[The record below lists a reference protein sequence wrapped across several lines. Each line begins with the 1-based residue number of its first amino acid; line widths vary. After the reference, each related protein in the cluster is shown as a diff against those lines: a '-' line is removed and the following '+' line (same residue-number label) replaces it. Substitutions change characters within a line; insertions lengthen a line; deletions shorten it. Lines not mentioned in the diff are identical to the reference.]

1 MSLPSQEAGRARGAS
16 AVAFVHSLNILIKYS
31 RMYGFDHKRTE
42 SAFETTWKELQAAL
56 PVAGSGGLLLG
67 VNGNRILLDG
77 LPLDTGQAE
86 RSFAQLLGAAGLA
99 SIHFAPDVTD
109 EDLARL
115 VRAFAL
121 GGSKA
126 QDLSRQI
133 KESLG
138 SNDKSRIRVNE
149 VKFVAA
155 DPLTGDVSVAA
166 QIAAQTLGPEFKA
179 WLNDPQK
186 LLQLIAASEGSNRG
200 GGGTG
205 PNLPPG
211 SVPMGSSGTGASGSG
226 SGGSA
231 TGGNGSAVGGGA
243 GGTGGSGG
251 GGGGAFAFGGG
262 FSGGGFSGG
271 GPTAN
276 PGGNFVSG
284 LSGATGAAGTAAAI
298 AYSNTVP
305 LQEEEVV
312 QAIRLLTQFGEA
324 SKSSEP
330 KIEQLQQ
337 EIDATS
343 PNARLNL
350 QGLLSNLAATVG
362 NTETDS
368 NMLMKAA
375 EHMAIKFALEKYQKG
390 DIKVNA
396 VHQILEHMS
405 RQMERLRQILRLQ
418 EDKMGKAGLLVE
430 SHADIMDRMFW
441 AEVPESGKKSVLLS
455 NEAACVPA
463 RNVKQ
468 FLDTLIER
476 GDAEATDQILRNY
489 LNCLGSKDAEI
500 RRKTAIG
507 LSQLSEL
514 YASVGKTL
522 LIDTIRRI
530 GEQVR
535 TEQEG
540 ELQSLMSAAFVRLS
554 QEASVRRQYGALEE
568 VLESLEA
575 IAKERP
581 LFAKDMAPRIGVEN
595 RLPEFIDE
603 ALRLDEIPNEL
614 IGVFKRTSEASVEHL
629 ADRFYKCMTRQECD
643 RVVDLV
649 NGLGSPALEQMRQML
664 RLGQPSKAA
673 SVVGLLSRLDV
684 PTLLELLPARMS
696 DMNRFYQDMIV
707 RQIAYG
713 AAVDRGHTLLE
724 FLELLDPSVLPMAVD
739 EIGMTGDR
747 TTAGPCIAMAQ
758 PGDAQGRSPFLQ
770 LKALET
776 LGRLREIDSTPI
788 LRGLLDARKMFKW
801 TYHREIR
808 IAAAQA
814 LAKIDPRY
822 GSQIMSETGLE
833 AAELALAP
841 LEPAP
846 ACPWV
851 RQRRY
856 ERLVL
861 AKAIPGVL
869 SSSWGKCNVQIR
881 EMSMGGGLATKEDSV
896 RISSEG
902 TLEFSVGMRSVKA
915 QVILRRAKQQE
926 FGYEIVNIDL
936 EGRSRIRKMLVDSI
950 SKAPETRGK
959 DWDGNRKA

>member
-1 MSLPSQEAGRARGAS
+1 MSLPSQEAGRARGAAAIS
-16 AVAFVHSLNILIKYS
+16 FVHSLNILIKYS

-42 SAFETTWKELQAAL
+42 SAFETTWKDLQAAL
-56 PVAGSGGLLLG
+56 PIAGTGGLLLG

-77 LPLDTGQAE
+77 LPLETGQAE

-121 GGSKA
+121 GGSRA

-155 DPLTGDVSVAA
+155 DPLTGDISVAA
-166 QIAAQTLGPEFKA
+166 QIAAQTLGPEFKD

-186 LLQLIAASEGSNRG
+186 LLQLIVASDGANRSAGGAAG
-200 GGGTG
+200 
-205 PNLPPG
+205 LVPG
-211 SVPMGSSGTGASGSG
+211 SVPMGS
-226 SGGSA
+226 
-231 TGGNGSAVGGGA
+231 GA
-243 GGTGGSGG
+243 GGPGG
-251 GGGGAFAFGGG
+251 GGTGGGAFAFGP
-262 FSGGGFSGG
+262 SAG
-271 GPTAN
+271 GP
-276 PGGNFVSG
+276 
-284 LSGATGAAGTAAAI
+284 GAAGTATAI
-298 AYSNTVP
+298 AYGNTVA

-324 SKSSEP
+324 SKTSAP
-330 KIEQLQQ
+330 RIDQLQK
-337 EIDATS
+337 EIEATS
-343 PNARLNL
+343 TNTRASL

-390 DIKVNA
+390 DIRVNA
-396 VHQILEHMS
+396 VHQMLEHMS

-418 EDKMGKAGLLVE
+418 EDKMGKAGILVE

-441 AEVPESGKKSVLLS
+441 AEVPESGKRSVLLS
-455 NEAACVPA
+455 SEAACVPP

-468 FLDTLIER
+468 FLDTLVER
-476 GDAEATDQILRNY
+476 GDADGTDQILRNY
-489 LNCLGSKDAEI
+489 LFCLNSKDAEI

-514 YASVGKTL
+514 YASVGQEL
-522 LIDTIRRI
+522 LIDAIRRV

-554 QEASVRRQYGALEE
+554 QEASVRRQYGALGE
-568 VLESLEA
+568 VLESLES
-575 IAKERP
+575 ISKERP
-581 LFAKDMAPRIGVEN
+581 LFAKDIAPRIGVEN

-603 ALRLDEIPNEL
+603 ALRLDEIPKEL
-614 IGVFKRTSEASVEHL
+614 VAVFIRTSEASVEHL

-649 NGLGSPALEQMRQML
+649 NGLGSPALEQMRQTL

-673 SVVGLLSRLDV
+673 AVVGLLSRLDV
-684 PTLLELLPARMS
+684 PTLLELLPGRMPE
-696 DMNRFYQDMIV
+696 MNRFYQDMIV

-724 FLELLDPSVLPMAVD
+724 LLELLDVSVLPMAVD
-739 EIGMTGDR
+739 EIGMSGDR

-758 PGDAQGRSPFLQ
+758 AGDAQGRSPFLQ
-770 LKALET
+770 LKALES

-814 LAKIDPRY
+814 LEKIDPRY
-822 GSQIMSETGLE
+822 GSQIMSESGLDSD
-833 AAELALAP
+833 ELALAP

-861 AKAIPGVL
+861 AKAITGTL
-869 SSSWGKCNVQIR
+869 SSSWGKCTVQIR

-896 RISSEG
+896 RVSSEG
-902 TLEFSVGMRSVKA
+902 TLEFSVGLRAVKA
-915 QVILRRAKQQE
+915 QVILRRAKAQE
-926 FGYEIVNIDL
+926 FGYEVVNIDL
-936 EGRSRIRKMLVDSI
+936 EGRSRIRKLLIDTAA
-950 SKAPETRGK
+950 KAPETRGK

>member
-1 MSLPSQEAGRARGAS
+1 MSLPSQEAGRARGAA
-16 AVAFVHSLNILIKYS
+16 AVSFVHSLNILIKYS

-42 SAFETTWKELQAAL
+42 SAFETTWKDLQAAL
-56 PVAGSGGLLLG
+56 PVAGTGGLLLG

-77 LPLDTGQAE
+77 LPLETGQAE

-99 SIHFAPDVTD
+99 SIHFAPNVTD

-138 SNDKSRIRVNE
+138 SNEGSRIRVNE

-155 DPLTGDVSVAA
+155 DPLTGDISVAA
-166 QIAAQTLGPEFKA
+166 QIAAQTLGPEFKD

-186 LLQLIAASEGSNRG
+186 LLQLIAASEGANRG

-205 PNLPPG
+205 PSLPPG
-211 SVPMGSSGTGASGSG
+211 SVPMRPGGSSA
-226 SGGSA
+226 GGP
-231 TGGNGSAVGGGA
+231 GGG
-243 GGTGGSGG
+243 GGGHTGGSGT
-251 GGGGAFAFGGG
+251 GGGAFAFGS
-262 FSGGGFSGG
+262 SGGPGSGTG
-271 GPTAN
+271 GSFL
-276 PGGNFVSG
+276 GGLAG
-284 LSGATGAAGTAAAI
+284 GATGAAGTATAI
-298 AYSNTVP
+298 AYGNTVA

-324 SKSSEP
+324 SKTSEP
-330 KIEQLQQ
+330 RIEQLQK
-337 EIDATS
+337 EIEATS
-343 PNARLNL
+343 PNTRVSL

-390 DIKVNA
+390 DIRVNA
-396 VHQILEHMS
+396 VHQMLEHMS

-418 EDKMGKAGLLVE
+418 EDKMGKAGILVE

-441 AEVPESGKKSVLLS
+441 AEVPESGKRSVLLS

-476 GDAEATDQILRNY
+476 GDTDGTDQILRNY
-489 LNCLGSKDAEI
+489 LNCLNSKDVEI

-514 YASVGKTL
+514 YASVGKEL
-522 LIDTIRRI
+522 LIDTIRRV

-568 VLESLEA
+568 VLESLGN

-581 LFAKDMAPRIGVEN
+581 LFAKDIAPRIGVEN
-595 RLPEFIDE
+595 RLAEFIDE
-603 ALRLDEIPNEL
+603 ALRLDEIPKEL
-614 IGVFKRTSEASVEHL
+614 IGVFKRTSEASVDHL
-629 ADRFYKCMTRQECD
+629 ADRFYKCMTRRECD

-649 NGLGSPALEQMRQML
+649 NGLGSPALEQMRQTL

-673 SVVGLLSRLDV
+673 AVVGLLSRLDV
-684 PTLLELLPARMS
+684 PTLLELLPGRMT

-724 FLELLDPSVLPMAVD
+724 LLELLDPSVLPMAVD
-739 EIGMTGDR
+739 EIGMSGDR

-758 PGDAQGRSPFLQ
+758 AGDAQGRSPFLQ
-770 LKALET
+770 LKALES

-833 AAELALAP
+833 SGELALAP

-861 AKAIPGVL
+861 AKAITGTL
-869 SSSWGKCNVQIR
+869 SSSWGKCTVQIR

-902 TLEFSVGMRSVKA
+902 TLEFSVGMRAVKA

-936 EGRSRIRKMLVDSI
+936 EGRSRIRKLLIDTAA
-950 SKAPETRGK
+950 KAPETRGK

>member
-1 MSLPSQEAGRARGAS
+1 MGPGGA
-16 AVAFVHSLNILIKYS
+16 
-31 RMYGFDHKRTE
+31 
-42 SAFETTWKELQAAL
+42 
-56 PVAGSGGLLLG
+56 
-67 VNGNRILLDG
+67 
-77 LPLDTGQAE
+77 
-86 RSFAQLLGAAGLA
+86 
-99 SIHFAPDVTD
+99 
-109 EDLARL
+109 
-115 VRAFAL
+115 
-121 GGSKA
+121 
-126 QDLSRQI
+126 
-133 KESLG
+133 
-138 SNDKSRIRVNE
+138 
-149 VKFVAA
+149 
-155 DPLTGDVSVAA
+155 
-166 QIAAQTLGPEFKA
+166 
-179 WLNDPQK
+179 
-186 LLQLIAASEGSNRG
+186 G
-200 GGGTG
+200 GGGT
-205 PNLPPG
+205 
-211 SVPMGSSGTGASGSG
+211 
-226 SGGSA
+226 
-231 TGGNGSAVGGGA
+231 
-243 GGTGGSGG
+243 
-251 GGGGAFAFGGG
+251 GGGAFAFGGNG
-262 FSGGGFSGG
+262 GSGGG
-271 GPTAN
+271 
-276 PGGNFVSG
+276 G
-284 LSGATGAAGTAAAI
+284 LVAGLAGATGAAGTATAI

-324 SKSSEP
+324 SKTSNP
-330 KIEQLQQ
+330 KIDALQK
-337 EIDATS
+337 EIESTS

-390 DIKVNA
+390 DIRVNA
-396 VHQILEHMS
+396 VHQMLEHMS

-418 EDKMGKAGLLVE
+418 EDKMGKAGILVE

-441 AEVPESGKKSVLLS
+441 AEVPDSGKRSVLLS

-463 RNVKQ
+463 RNIKQ
-468 FLDTLIER
+468 FLETLMERSDTE
-476 GDAEATDQILRNY
+476 GADEILRNY
-489 LNCLGSKDAEI
+489 LGCLSSKDAEI

-514 YASVGKTL
+514 YASVGKNL
-522 LIDTIRRI
+522 LIDTVRRI

-568 VLESLEA
+568 VLESLNH
-575 IAKERP
+575 ISQERP
-581 LFAKDMAPRIGVEN
+581 LFAKDIAPRIGVEN
-595 RLPEFIDE
+595 RLPEFIEE
-603 ALRLDEIPNEL
+603 ALRLDEIPKEL
-614 IGVFKRTSEASVEHL
+614 IGVFKRTSESSVEHL
-629 ADRFYKCMTRQECD
+629 ADRFYKCLTRQECD

-649 NGLGSPALEQMRQML
+649 NGLGSPALEQMRQTL

-684 PTLLELLPARMS
+684 PTLLELLPGRMPE
-696 DMNRFYQDMIV
+696 MNRFFQDMIV

-724 FLELLDPSVLPMAVD
+724 LLELLDPAVLPMAVD
-739 EIGMTGDR
+739 EIGMSGDR
-747 TTAGPCIAMAQ
+747 TTAGACMAMAQ
-758 PGDAQGRSPFLQ
+758 AGDAQGRSPFLQ

-776 LGRLREIDSTPI
+776 LGRLREVDSTGI

-822 GSQIMSETGLE
+822 NSQIMAETGLE
-833 AAELALAP
+833 SGELALAP

-869 SSSWGKCNVQIR
+869 SSSWGKCAVQIR
-881 EMSMGGGLATKEDSV
+881 EMSMGGGLATKEDTV

-915 QVILRRAKQQE
+915 QVILRRAKQLE
-926 FGYEIVNIDL
+926 FGYEVVNIDL
-936 EGRSRIRKMLVDSI
+936 EGRSRIRKLLVDS
-950 SKAPETRGK
+950 SAKAPETRGRE
-959 DWDGNRKA
+959 WDGNRK

>member
-1 MSLPSQEAGRARGAS
+1 M
-16 AVAFVHSLNILIKYS
+16 
-31 RMYGFDHKRTE
+31 
-42 SAFETTWKELQAAL
+42 
-56 PVAGSGGLLLG
+56 
-67 VNGNRILLDG
+67 
-77 LPLDTGQAE
+77 
-86 RSFAQLLGAAGLA
+86 
-99 SIHFAPDVTD
+99 
-109 EDLARL
+109 
-115 VRAFAL
+115 
-121 GGSKA
+121 
-126 QDLSRQI
+126 
-133 KESLG
+133 
-138 SNDKSRIRVNE
+138 
-149 VKFVAA
+149 
-155 DPLTGDVSVAA
+155 
-166 QIAAQTLGPEFKA
+166 
-179 WLNDPQK
+179 
-186 LLQLIAASEGSNRG
+186 
-200 GGGTG
+200 
-205 PNLPPG
+205 
-211 SVPMGSSGTGASGSG
+211 
-226 SGGSA
+226 
-231 TGGNGSAVGGGA
+231 
-243 GGTGGSGG
+243 
-251 GGGGAFAFGGG
+251 
-262 FSGGGFSGG
+262 
-271 GPTAN
+271 
-276 PGGNFVSG
+276 
-284 LSGATGAAGTAAAI
+284 
-298 AYSNTVP
+298 
-305 LQEEEVV
+305 

-330 KIEQLQQ
+330 RMEVLQEEIE
-337 EIDATS
+337 ATS

-350 QGLLSNLAATVG
+350 QGLLSSLAATVG
-362 NTETDS
+362 NTEPDS

-390 DIKVNA
+390 DIRVNA
-396 VHQILEHMS
+396 VHQMLEHMS

-418 EDKMGKAGLLVE
+418 EDKMGKAGILVE

-441 AEVPESGKKSVLLS
+441 AEVPDSGKRSVLLS

-463 RNVKQ
+463 RNIKQ

-476 GDAEATDQILRNY
+476 GDVDSANHILRNY
-489 LNCLGSKDAEI
+489 VSCLNSKDAEI

-507 LSQLSEL
+507 LSQLSDL
-514 YASVGKTL
+514 FASVGKNL
-522 LIDTIRRI
+522 LVDTIRRV

-568 VLESLEA
+568 VLDSLGN
-575 IAKERP
+575 ISKERP

-603 ALRLDEIPNEL
+603 ALRLDEIPKEL
-614 IGVFKRTSEASVEHL
+614 IGVFRRTSEASVEHL
-629 ADRFYKCMTRQECD
+629 ADRFYKCLTRQECD

-649 NGLGSPALEQMRQML
+649 NGLGSPALEQMRQTL

-673 SVVGLLSRLDV
+673 AVVGLLSRLDV
-684 PTLLELLPARMS
+684 PTLLELLPGRMP
-696 DMNRFYQDMIV
+696 DMSRFFQDMIV

-724 FLELLDPSVLPMAVD
+724 LLELLDPSVLPMAVD
-739 EIGMTGDR
+739 EIGMSGDR

-758 PGDAQGRSPFLQ
+758 AGDAQGRSPFLQ

-822 GSQIMSETGLE
+822 GSQIMAETGLE

-841 LEPAP
+841 MEPAP

-856 ERLVL
+856 ERLAL
-861 AKAIPGVL
+861 AKVIPGTL
-869 SSSWGKCNVQIR
+869 SSSWGKCSVQIR

-896 RISSEG
+896 RVSSEG

-915 QVILRRAKQQE
+915 QVILRRAKVQE

-936 EGRSRIRKMLVDSI
+936 EGRSRIRKLLVDSI
-950 SKAPETRGK
+950 GKAPETRGK
-959 DWDGNRKA
+959 DWDGNRK

>member
-1 MSLPSQEAGRARGAS
+1 MSLPSQEAGRARSAS

-56 PVAGSGGLLLG
+56 PVAGTGGLLLG

-99 SIHFAPDVTD
+99 SIHFAPNVSDG
-109 EDLARL
+109 DLARL

-126 QDLSRQI
+126 QDLSKQM
-133 KESLG
+133 KESLAG
-138 SNDKSRIRVNE
+138 SDRIRVNE

-166 QIAAQTLGPEFKA
+166 QIAAQTLGPEFRD

-186 LLQLIAASEGSNRG
+186 LLQLIAASEGANRG
-200 GGGTG
+200 GGGSG
-205 PNLPPG
+205 PGVVPG
-211 SVPMGSSGTGASGSG
+211 SVPMGP
-226 SGGSA
+226 
-231 TGGNGSAVGGGA
+231 GGA
-243 GGTGGSGG
+243 GPGG
-251 GGGGAFAFGGG
+251 GRAYAFGS
-262 FSGGGFSGG
+262 SGGGFGDGTGGPGG
-271 GPTAN
+271 GS
-276 PGGNFVSG
+276 FVA
-284 LSGATGAAGTAAAI
+284 GATGAAGAATAI
-298 AYSNTVP
+298 AYGNTVP

-324 SKSSEP
+324 SKTSNP
-330 KIEQLQQ
+330 KIDALQK
-337 EIDATS
+337 EIELTS

-390 DIKVNA
+390 DIRVNA
-396 VHQILEHMS
+396 VHQMLEHMS

-418 EDKMGKAGLLVE
+418 EDKMGKAGILVE

-441 AEVPESGKKSVLLS
+441 AEVPDSGKRSVLLS

-463 RNVKQ
+463 RNIKQ
-468 FLDTLIER
+468 FLDTLVER
-476 GDAEATDQILRNY
+476 GDTEGADQILRNY
-489 LNCLGSKDAEI
+489 LGCLNSKDPEI
-500 RRKTAIG
+500 RRKTAMG

-514 YASVGKTL
+514 YASVGKSL
-522 LIDTIRRI
+522 LIDTVRRI

-540 ELQSLMSAAFVRLS
+540 ELQSLMSAAFVRLR
-554 QEASVRRQYGALEE
+554 QGASVGRQYGALEE
-568 VLESLEA
+568 VLESLNY
-575 IAKERP
+575 ISKDRP
-581 LFAKDMAPRIGVEN
+581 LFAKDIAPRIGVEN

-603 ALRLDEIPNEL
+603 ALRLDEIPREL

-629 ADRFYKCMTRQECD
+629 ADRFYKCLTRQECD

-649 NGLGSPALEQMRQML
+649 NVLGSPALEQMRQTL

-684 PTLLELLPARMS
+684 PTLLELLPARMPE
-696 DMNRFYQDMIV
+696 MNRFFQDMIV

-724 FLELLDPSVLPMAVD
+724 LLELLDPSVLPMAVD
-739 EIGMTGDR
+739 EIGMSGDR
-747 TTAGPCIAMAQ
+747 TTAGPCMAMAQ
-758 PGDAQGRSPFLQ
+758 AGDAEGRSPFLQ

-776 LGRLREIDSTPI
+776 LGRLREVDSTGI

-814 LAKIDPRY
+814 LGRIDPRY
-822 GSQIMSETGLE
+822 NSQIMAETGLE
-833 AAELALAP
+833 AGELALAP

-869 SSSWGKCNVQIR
+869 SSSWGKCAVQIR
-881 EMSMGGGLATKEDSV
+881 EMSMGGGLATKEDTV

-915 QVILRRAKQQE
+915 QVILRRAKQLE

-936 EGRSRIRKMLVDSI
+936 EGRSRIRKLLVDSI
-950 SKAPETRGK
+950 GKAPQTRGK
-959 DWDGNRKA
+959 DWDCNRK

>member
-1 MSLPSQEAGRARGAS
+1 MSLPSQEAGRARSAS

-56 PVAGSGGLLLG
+56 PVAGTGGLLLG

-99 SIHFAPDVTD
+99 SIHFAPNVSDG
-109 EDLARL
+109 DLARL

-126 QDLSRQI
+126 QDLSKQM
-133 KESLG
+133 KESLAG
-138 SNDKSRIRVNE
+138 SDRIRVNE

-166 QIAAQTLGPEFKA
+166 QIAAQTLGPEFRD

-186 LLQLIAASEGSNRG
+186 LLQLIAASEGANRG
-200 GGGTG
+200 GGGSG
-205 PNLPPG
+205 PGVVPG
-211 SVPMGSSGTGASGSG
+211 SVPMGP
-226 SGGSA
+226 
-231 TGGNGSAVGGGA
+231 GGGA
-243 GGTGGSGG
+243 GPGGGRAYAFGSSGGGLGDGTGGPGG
-251 GGGGAFAFGGG
+251 GSFVAGAK
-262 FSGGGFSGG
+262 
-271 GPTAN
+271 
-276 PGGNFVSG
+276 
-284 LSGATGAAGTAAAI
+284 GAAGAATAI
-298 AYSNTVP
+298 AYGNTVP

-324 SKSSEP
+324 SKTSSP
-330 KIEQLQQ
+330 KIDALQK
-337 EIDATS
+337 EIELTS

-390 DIKVNA
+390 DIRVNA
-396 VHQILEHMS
+396 VHQMLEHMS

-418 EDKMGKAGLLVE
+418 EDKMGKAGILVE

-441 AEVPESGKKSVLLS
+441 AEVPDSGKRSVLLS

-463 RNVKQ
+463 RNIKQ
-468 FLDTLIER
+468 FLDTLVER
-476 GDAEATDQILRNY
+476 GDTEGADQILRNY
-489 LNCLGSKDAEI
+489 LSCLNSKDPEI
-500 RRKTAIG
+500 RRKTAMG

-514 YASVGKTL
+514 YASVGKSL
-522 LIDTIRRI
+522 LIDTVRRI

-568 VLESLEA
+568 VLESLNY
-575 IAKERP
+575 ISKDRP
-581 LFAKDMAPRIGVEN
+581 LFAKDIAPRIGVEN

-603 ALRLDEIPNEL
+603 ALRLDEIPREL

-629 ADRFYKCMTRQECD
+629 ADRFYKCLTRQECD

-649 NGLGSPALEQMRQML
+649 NVLGSPALEQMRQTL

-684 PTLLELLPARMS
+684 PTLLELLPARMPE
-696 DMNRFYQDMIV
+696 MNRFFQDMIV

-724 FLELLDPSVLPMAVD
+724 LLELLDPSVLPMAVD
-739 EIGMTGDR
+739 EIGMSGDR
-747 TTAGPCIAMAQ
+747 TTAGPCMAMAQ
-758 PGDAQGRSPFLQ
+758 AGDAEGRSPFLQ

-776 LGRLREIDSTPI
+776 LGRLREVDSTGI

-814 LAKIDPRY
+814 LGRIDPRY
-822 GSQIMSETGLE
+822 NSQIMAETGLE
-833 AAELALAP
+833 SGELALAP

-861 AKAIPGVL
+861 VKTIPGVL
-869 SSSWGKCNVQIR
+869 SSSWGKCAVQIR

-915 QVILRRAKQQE
+915 QVILRRAKQLE

-936 EGRSRIRKMLVDSI
+936 EGRSRIRKLLVDSVG
-950 SKAPETRGK
+950 KAPQTRGK
-959 DWDGNRKA
+959 DWDGNRK

>member
-31 RMYGFDHKRTE
+31 RMYGFEHKRTE
-42 SAFETTWKELQAAL
+42 GAFETTWKELQAAM

-67 VNGNRILLDG
+67 VNGNRILMDG

-86 RSFAQLLGAAGLA
+86 RSFAQLLTAAGLA
-99 SIHFAPDVTD
+99 SIHFAADITD

-126 QDLSRQI
+126 QDLAKQM
-133 KESLG
+133 KESLAG
-138 SNDKSRIRVNE
+138 TNRIRVNE

-155 DPLTGDVSVAA
+155 DPFTGDVSIAA
-166 QIAAQTLGPEFKA
+166 QIAAQTLGPEFKD

-186 LLQLIAASEGSNRG
+186 LLQLIAASEGANRGSG
-200 GGGTG
+200 GGGSS
-205 PNLPPG
+205 LAPG
-211 SVPMGSSGTGASGSG
+211 SVPSGSG
-226 SGGSA
+226 SGTGTGTGGTGTGGTGG
-231 TGGNGSAVGGGA
+231 TGGNG
-243 GGTGGSGG
+243 GS
-251 GGGGAFAFGGG
+251 GGGGAFAFGTGG
-262 FSGGGFSGG
+262 LTGA
-271 GPTAN
+271 T
-276 PGGNFVSG
+276 GNFVAG
-284 LSGATGAAGTAAAI
+284 LSTGAGAAGTATAI
-298 AYSNTVP
+298 AYSSGTVA

-312 QAIRLLTQFGEA
+312 QAIRLLTKFGET
-324 SKSSEP
+324 SKSTDP
-330 KIEQLQQ
+330 RMDLLQQ
-337 EIDATS
+337 EIEATS
-343 PNARLNL
+343 PNARVNL

-396 VHQILEHMS
+396 VHQMLEHMS

-418 EDKMGKAGLLVE
+418 EDKMGKAGILVE

-441 AEVPESGKKSVLLS
+441 SEVPESGKRSVLLS
-455 NEAACVPA
+455 SEAACVPA

-476 GDAEATDQILRNY
+476 GDTEGTDQILRNY
-489 LNCLGSKDAEI
+489 LSCLNSKDSEI
-500 RRKTAIG
+500 RRKTAMG

-514 YASVGKTL
+514 FASVGKDL
-522 LIDTIRRI
+522 LVDAIRRV

-535 TEQEG
+535 NEQEG

-568 VLESLEA
+568 VLESLGS
-575 IAKERP
+575 ISKERP
-581 LFAKDMAPRIGVEN
+581 LFAKDIAPRIGVEN

-603 ALRLDEIPNEL
+603 ALRLEEIPKEL
-614 IGVFKRTSEASVEHL
+614 LGVFRRTSEASVEHL
-629 ADRFYKCMTRQECD
+629 SDRFYKCMTRQECD

-684 PTLLELLPARMS
+684 PTLLELLPGRMT

-724 FLELLDPSVLPMAVD
+724 LLELLDPSVLPMAVD
-739 EIGMTGDR
+739 EIGMSGDR
-747 TTAGPCIAMAQ
+747 TTAGPCMAMAQ
-758 PGDAQGRSPFLQ
+758 AGETQGRSPFLQ

-861 AKAIPGVL
+861 SKVIPGVL
-869 SSSWGKCNVQIR
+869 SSSWGKCAVQIR

-926 FGYEIVNIDL
+926 FGYEVVNIDL
-936 EGRSRIRKMLVDSI
+936 EGRSKIRRLLIDSS

-959 DWDGNRKA
+959 DWDGNRKG

>member
-1 MSLPSQEAGRARGAS
+1 MFETMSLPSQEAGRARGAS

-77 LPLDTGQAE
+77 LPLETGQAE

-99 SIHFAPDVTD
+99 SIHFAPDITD

-126 QDLSRQI
+126 QDLAKQM
-133 KESLG
+133 KESLAG
-138 SNDKSRIRVNE
+138 STRIRVNE

-166 QIAAQTLGPEFKA
+166 QIAAQTLGPEFKD

-186 LLQLIAASEGSNRG
+186 LLQLIAASEGANRG

-205 PNLPPG
+205 ANVAPG
-211 SVPMGSSGTGASGSG
+211 SVPSGSTGTGGR
-226 SGGSA
+226 
-231 TGGNGSAVGGGA
+231 GGG
-243 GGTGGSGG
+243 GGTGT
-251 GGGGAFAFGGG
+251 GGGAFAFG
-262 FSGGGFSGG
+262 SGGGFAAG
-271 GPTAN
+271 
-276 PGGNFVSG
+276 GGNFVAG
-284 LSGATGAAGTAAAI
+284 LAGATGAAGAATAI

-324 SKSSEP
+324 SKTSEP
-330 KIEQLQQ
+330 RIERLQH
-337 EIDATS
+337 EIEATS

-396 VHQILEHMS
+396 VHQMLEHMS

-418 EDKMGKAGLLVE
+418 EDKMGKAGILVE

-441 AEVPESGKKSVLLS
+441 AEVPESGKRSVLLS

-476 GDAEATDQILRNY
+476 GDNEGTDQILRNY
-489 LNCLGSKDAEI
+489 LNCLNSKDSEI

-514 YASVGKTL
+514 YASVGKDL
-522 LIDTIRRI
+522 LVDTIHRI

-535 TEQEG
+535 NEQEG

-568 VLESLEA
+568 VLDALGS
-575 IAKERP
+575 ISKERP
-581 LFAKDMAPRIGVEN
+581 LFAKDIAPRIGVEN

-603 ALRLDEIPNEL
+603 ALRLDEIPKEL
-614 IGVFKRTSEASVEHL
+614 VGVFRRTSEASVEHL

-649 NGLGSPALEQMRQML
+649 NGLGAPALEQMRQML

-684 PTLLELLPARMS
+684 PTLLELLPGRMT

-724 FLELLDPSVLPMAVD
+724 LLELLDPTVLPMAVD
-739 EIGMTGDR
+739 EIGMSGDR
-747 TTAGPCIAMAQ
+747 TTAGPCMAMAQ
-758 PGDAQGRSPFLQ
+758 AGETQGRSPFLQ

-776 LGRLREIDSTPI
+776 LGRLREVDSTPI

-856 ERLVL
+856 ERMVL

-869 SSSWGKCNVQIR
+869 SSSWGKCSVQIR

-926 FGYEIVNIDL
+926 FGYEVVNIDL
-936 EGRSRIRKMLVDSI
+936 EGRSRIRRLLIDSVA
-950 SKAPETRGK
+950 KAPETRGK

>member
-1 MSLPSQEAGRARGAS
+1 MSLPSQEAGRARSAS

-42 SAFETTWKELQAAL
+42 SAFETTWKELQASL
-56 PVAGSGGLLLG
+56 PVGSGGLLLG

-99 SIHFAPDVTD
+99 SIHFAPNVTD

-126 QDLSRQI
+126 QDLTRQM
-133 KESLG
+133 KESLAG
-138 SNDKSRIRVNE
+138 CDRIRINE

-155 DPLTGDVSVAA
+155 DPLTGEVSVAA
-166 QIAAQTLGPEFKA
+166 QIAAQTLGPEFKD

-186 LLQLIAASEGSNRG
+186 LLQLIAASEGANRG

-205 PNLPPG
+205 PNVAPG
-211 SVPMGSSGTGASGSG
+211 SVPMGP
-226 SGGSA
+226 
-231 TGGNGSAVGGGA
+231 GGA
-243 GGTGGSGG
+243 GGGGT
-251 GGGGAFAFGGG
+251 GGGAFAFGGNG
-262 FSGGGFSGG
+262 GSGGG
-271 GPTAN
+271 
-276 PGGNFVSG
+276 G
-284 LSGATGAAGTAAAI
+284 LVAGLAGATGAAGTATAI

-324 SKSSEP
+324 SKTSNP
-330 KIEQLQQ
+330 KIDALQK
-337 EIDATS
+337 EIESTS

-390 DIKVNA
+390 DIRVNA
-396 VHQILEHMS
+396 VHQMLEHMS

-418 EDKMGKAGLLVE
+418 EDKMGKAGILVE

-441 AEVPESGKKSVLLS
+441 AEVPDSGKRSVLLS

-463 RNVKQ
+463 RNIKQ
-468 FLDTLIER
+468 FLETLMERSDTE
-476 GDAEATDQILRNY
+476 GADEILRNY
-489 LNCLGSKDAEI
+489 LGCLSSKDAEI

-514 YASVGKTL
+514 YASVGKNL
-522 LIDTIRRI
+522 LIDTVRRI

-568 VLESLEA
+568 VLESLNH
-575 IAKERP
+575 ISQERP
-581 LFAKDMAPRIGVEN
+581 LFAKDIAPRIGVEN
-595 RLPEFIDE
+595 RLPEFIEE
-603 ALRLDEIPNEL
+603 ALRLDEIPKEL
-614 IGVFKRTSEASVEHL
+614 IGVFKRTSESSVEHL
-629 ADRFYKCMTRQECD
+629 ADRFYKCLTRQECD

-649 NGLGSPALEQMRQML
+649 NGLGSPALEQMRQTL

-684 PTLLELLPARMS
+684 PTLLELLPGRMPE
-696 DMNRFYQDMIV
+696 MNRFFQDMIV

-724 FLELLDPSVLPMAVD
+724 LLELLDPAVLPMAVD
-739 EIGMTGDR
+739 EIGMSGDR
-747 TTAGPCIAMAQ
+747 TTAGACMAMAQ
-758 PGDAQGRSPFLQ
+758 AGDAQGRSPFLQ

-776 LGRLREIDSTPI
+776 LGRLREVDSTGI

-822 GSQIMSETGLE
+822 NSQIMAETGLE
-833 AAELALAP
+833 SGELALAP

-869 SSSWGKCNVQIR
+869 SSSWGKCAVQIR
-881 EMSMGGGLATKEDSV
+881 EMSMGGGLATKEDTV

-915 QVILRRAKQQE
+915 QVILRRAKQLE
-926 FGYEIVNIDL
+926 FGYEVVNIDL
-936 EGRSRIRKMLVDSI
+936 EGRSRIRKLLVDS
-950 SKAPETRGK
+950 SAKAPETRGRE
-959 DWDGNRKA
+959 WDGNRK

>member
-42 SAFETTWKELQAAL
+42 SAFETTWKELQASL
-56 PVAGSGGLLLG
+56 PVAGTGGLLLG

-99 SIHFAPDVTD
+99 SIHFAPNVTD

-126 QDLSRQI
+126 QDLTRQM
-133 KESLG
+133 KESLAG
-138 SNDKSRIRVNE
+138 CDRIRINE

-166 QIAAQTLGPEFKA
+166 QIAAQTLGPEFKD

-186 LLQLIAASEGSNRG
+186 LLQLIAASEGANRG
-200 GGGTG
+200 GGGSG
-205 PNLPPG
+205 PGVVPG
-211 SVPMGSSGTGASGSG
+211 SVPMGP
-226 SGGSA
+226 
-231 TGGNGSAVGGGA
+231 GGA
-243 GGTGGSGG
+243 GPGGPGG
-251 GGGGAFAFGGG
+251 APGGGGAYAFGSSGG
-262 FSGGGFSGG
+262 FAGGNGGPGGGS
-271 GPTAN
+271 
-276 PGGNFVSG
+276 FVAG
-284 LSGATGAAGTAAAI
+284 LAGATGAAGTATAI
-298 AYSNTVP
+298 AYGNTVP

-324 SKSSEP
+324 SKTSNP
-330 KIEQLQQ
+330 KIDSLQQ
-337 EIDATS
+337 EIEATS

-362 NTETDS
+362 NQETDS

-390 DIKVNA
+390 DIRVNA
-396 VHQILEHMS
+396 VHQMLEHMS

-418 EDKMGKAGLLVE
+418 EDKMGKAGILVE

-441 AEVPESGKKSVLLS
+441 AEVPDSGKRSVLLS

-463 RNVKQ
+463 RNIKQ

-476 GDAEATDQILRNY
+476 GDADGADQILRNY
-489 LNCLGSKDAEI
+489 LGCLNSKDSEI

-507 LSQLSEL
+507 LSQLSDL
-514 YASVGKTL
+514 YASVGKNL
-522 LIDTIRRI
+522 LIDTVRRI

-568 VLESLEA
+568 VLESLNH
-575 IAKERP
+575 ISNDRP
-581 LFAKDMAPRIGVEN
+581 LFAKDIAPRIGVEN

-603 ALRLDEIPNEL
+603 ALRLDEVPREL

-629 ADRFYKCMTRQECD
+629 ADRFYKCLTRQECD

-649 NGLGSPALEQMRQML
+649 NVLGSPALEQMRQTL

-673 SVVGLLSRLDV
+673 AVVGLLSRLDV
-684 PTLLELLPARMS
+684 PTLLELLPSRMPE
-696 DMNRFYQDMIV
+696 MNRFFQDMIV

-724 FLELLDPSVLPMAVD
+724 LLELLDPAVLPMAVD
-739 EIGMTGDR
+739 EIGMSGDR
-747 TTAGPCIAMAQ
+747 TTAGPCMAMAQ
-758 PGDAQGRSPFLQ
+758 AGDAQGRSPFLQ

-776 LGRLREIDSTPI
+776 LGRLREVDSTGI

-814 LAKIDPRY
+814 LGRIDPRY
-822 GSQIMSETGLE
+822 NSQIMAETGLE
-833 AAELALAP
+833 SGELALAP

-861 AKAIPGVL
+861 AKTISGVL
-869 SSSWGKCNVQIR
+869 SSSWGKCAVQIR
-881 EMSMGGGLATKEDSV
+881 EMSMGGGLATKEDTV

-915 QVILRRAKQQE
+915 QVILRRAKQLE
-926 FGYEIVNIDL
+926 FGYEVVNIDL
-936 EGRSRIRKMLVDSI
+936 EGRSRIRKLLVDSVG
-950 SKAPETRGK
+950 KAPDTRGK
-959 DWDGNRKA
+959 DWDGNRK

>member
-56 PVAGSGGLLLG
+56 PVAGTGGLLLR
-67 VNGNRILLDG
+67 VNGNRILFDG

-133 KESLG
+133 KDSLG
-138 SNDKSRIRVNE
+138 SNEKSRIRVNE

-166 QIAAQTLGPEFKA
+166 QIAAQTLGPEFKD

-186 LLQLIAASEGSNRG
+186 LLQLIVASEGANRG
-200 GGGTG
+200 GGGG
-205 PNLPPG
+205 GNGRALGPG
-211 SVPMGSSGTGASGSG
+211 SVPMGSGGTGTGAQTGGPGGGSGGPGTGGGFGGGSFAGAVGGAGG
-226 SGGSA
+226 SGGSF
-231 TGGNGSAVGGGA
+231 GA
-243 GGTGGSGG
+243 GI
-251 GGGGAFAFGGG
+251 A
-262 FSGGGFSGG
+262 
-271 GPTAN
+271 
-276 PGGNFVSG
+276 GN
-284 LSGATGAAGTAAAI
+284 TGAAGTAAAI

-330 KIEQLQQ
+330 RMEVLQEEIE
-337 EIDATS
+337 ATS

-350 QGLLSNLAATVG
+350 QGLLSSLAATVG
-362 NTETDS
+362 NTEPDS

-390 DIKVNA
+390 DIRVNA
-396 VHQILEHMS
+396 VHQMLEHMS

-418 EDKMGKAGLLVE
+418 EDKMGKAGILGE

-441 AEVPESGKKSVLLS
+441 AEVPDSGKRSVLLS

-463 RNVKQ
+463 RNIKQ

-476 GDAEATDQILRNY
+476 GDVDSANHILRNY
-489 LNCLGSKDAEI
+489 VSCLNSKDAEI

-507 LSQLSEL
+507 LSQLSDL
-514 YASVGKTL
+514 FASVGKNL
-522 LIDTIRRI
+522 LVDTIRRV

-568 VLESLEA
+568 VLDSLNY
-575 IAKERP
+575 ISKDRP
-581 LFAKDMAPRIGVEN
+581 LFAKDIAPRIGVEN

-603 ALRLDEIPNEL
+603 ALRLDEIPREL
-614 IGVFKRTSEASVEHL
+614 IGVFRRTSEASVEHL
-629 ADRFYKCMTRQECD
+629 ADRFYKCLTRQECD

-649 NGLGSPALEQMRQML
+649 NGLGSPALEQMRETL

-673 SVVGLLSRLDV
+673 AVVGLLSRLDV
-684 PTLLELLPARMS
+684 PTLLELLPGRMP
-696 DMNRFYQDMIV
+696 DMSRFYQDMIV

-713 AAVDRGHTLLE
+713 AAGGRGHTLLE
-724 FLELLDPSVLPMAVD
+724 LLELLDPSVLPMAVD
-739 EIGMTGDR
+739 EIGMSGDR
-747 TTAGPCIAMAQ
+747 TTAGAFIAMSQA
-758 PGDAQGRSPFLQ
+758 GSATGR
-770 LKALET
+770 
-776 LGRLREIDSTPI
+776 
-788 LRGLLDARKMFKW
+788 
-801 TYHREIR
+801 
-808 IAAAQA
+808 
-814 LAKIDPRY
+814 
-822 GSQIMSETGLE
+822 
-833 AAELALAP
+833 
-841 LEPAP
+841 
-846 ACPWV
+846 
-851 RQRRY
+851 
-856 ERLVL
+856 
-861 AKAIPGVL
+861 
-869 SSSWGKCNVQIR
+869 
-881 EMSMGGGLATKEDSV
+881 
-896 RISSEG
+896 
-902 TLEFSVGMRSVKA
+902 
-915 QVILRRAKQQE
+915 
-926 FGYEIVNIDL
+926 
-936 EGRSRIRKMLVDSI
+936 
-950 SKAPETRGK
+950 
-959 DWDGNRKA
+959 

>member
-42 SAFETTWKELQAAL
+42 SAFETTWKELQAAM

-67 VNGNRILLDG
+67 VNGHRILLDG

-86 RSFAQLLGAAGLA
+86 RSFAQLLSAAGLA
-99 SIHFAPDVTD
+99 SIHFAADCTD
-109 EDLARL
+109 GDLARL

-126 QDLSRQI
+126 QDLSRQM

-138 SNDKSRIRVNE
+138 SGNGCKIKVNE

-166 QIAAQTLGPEFKA
+166 QIAAQTLGPEFKD

-200 GGGTG
+200 GGSG
-205 PNLPPG
+205 PSLAPG
-211 SVPMGSSGTGASGSG
+211 SVPMGPGG
-226 SGGSA
+226 SGGSGPS
-231 TGGNGSAVGGGA
+231 GGGSGPGGA
-243 GGTGGSGG
+243 GGGFAGAAGSM
-251 GGGGAFAFGGG
+251 FG
-262 FSGGGFSGG
+262 
-271 GPTAN
+271 
-276 PGGNFVSG
+276 G
-284 LSGATGAAGTAAAI
+284 LSGGPGTGTATGTAI

-324 SKSSEP
+324 SKTAEP
-330 KIEQLQQ
+330 KMESLQK
-337 EIDATS
+337 EIAATS
-343 PNARLNL
+343 ENARINL
-350 QGLLSNLAATVG
+350 QGLLANLAATVG
-362 NTETDS
+362 NVETDS

-396 VHQILEHMS
+396 VHQMLEHMS

-418 EDKMGKAGLLVE
+418 EDKMGKAGILVE

-441 AEVPESGKKSVLLS
+441 AEVPDSGKRSVLLS

-476 GDAEATDQILRNY
+476 GDTESSEQILRNY
-489 LNCLGSKDAEI
+489 LACLNSKDAEI

-514 YASVGKTL
+514 YASVGKNL

-568 VLESLEA
+568 VLESLST
-575 IAKERP
+575 IARDRP
-581 LFAKDMAPRIGVEN
+581 LFAKDIGPRIGVEN

-603 ALRLDEIPNEL
+603 ALRLDEIPKEL

-649 NGLGSPALEQMRQML
+649 NGLGAPALEQMRQTL

-684 PTLLELLPARMS
+684 PTLLELLPGRMT
-696 DMNRFYQDMIV
+696 DMNRFFQDMIV

-724 FLELLDPSVLPMAVD
+724 LLELLDPSVLPMAVD
-739 EIGMTGDR
+739 EIGMSGDR
-747 TTAGPCIAMAQ
+747 TTAGPCMAMAQ
-758 PGDAQGRSPFLQ
+758 AGETQGRSPFLQ

-822 GSQIMSETGLE
+822 GSQIMAETGLE
-833 AAELALAP
+833 AGELALAP

-856 ERLVL
+856 ERMVL
-861 AKAIPGVL
+861 ARAIPGVL
-869 SSSWGKCNVQIR
+869 SSSWGKCSVQIR
-881 EMSMGGGLATKEDSV
+881 EMSMGGGLATKEDTV
-896 RISSEG
+896 RVSSEG

-936 EGRSRIRKMLVDSI
+936 EGRSKIRRLLIDSI
-950 SKAPETRGK
+950 AKAPETRGK
-959 DWDGNRKA
+959 DWDGNRK

>member
-16 AVAFVHSLNILIKYS
+16 AVSFVHSLNILVKYS

-56 PVAGSGGLLLG
+56 PVVGSGGLLLG
-67 VNGNRILLDG
+67 VNGSRLLLDG

-86 RSFAQLLGAAGLA
+86 RSFAQLLSAAGLA

-121 GGSKA
+121 SGSKA
-126 QDLSRQI
+126 QDLSKQI

-138 SNDKSRIRVNE
+138 GNGRSRIRVNE

-155 DPLTGDVSVAA
+155 DPLTGDISVAA
-166 QIAAQTLGPEFKA
+166 QIAAQTLGPEFKD

-186 LLQLIAASEGSNRG
+186 LLQLIAASEGANRG
-200 GGGTG
+200 GGAGS
-205 PNLPPG
+205 PG
-211 SVPMGSSGTGASGSG
+211 SMPSGPR
-226 SGGSA
+226 
-231 TGGNGSAVGGGA
+231 GA
-243 GGTGGSGG
+243 GGPGGGGPGGGGPGG
-251 GGGGAFAFGGG
+251 GGGFAGAGGG
-262 FSGGGFSGG
+262 FAAGI
-271 GPTAN
+271 
-276 PGGNFVSG
+276 
-284 LSGATGAAGTAAAI
+284 ATGAAGAATAI
-298 AYSNTVP
+298 AYGNTVP

-312 QAIRLLTQFGEA
+312 QAIRLLTRFGEA
-324 SKSSEP
+324 SQAPDTKPDLLQKE
-330 KIEQLQQ
+330 IE
-337 EIDATS
+337 ATS
-343 PNARLNL
+343 SNAKVNL

-390 DIKVNA
+390 DVRVNA
-396 VHQILEHMS
+396 VHQMLEHMS

-418 EDKMGKAGLLVE
+418 EDKMGKAGMLVE

-441 AEVPESGKKSVLLS
+441 AEVPESGKRSVLLS
-455 NEAACVPA
+455 NEAACVPP
-463 RNVKQ
+463 RNVRQ
-468 FLDTLIER
+468 FLDILIER
-476 GDAEATDQILRNY
+476 GDTESADQILRNY
-489 LNCLGSKDAEI
+489 LGCLDSKDADI

-514 YASVGKTL
+514 YASVGKNL
-522 LIDTIRRI
+522 LVDTIKRT

-554 QEASVRRQYGALEE
+554 QEASTRRQYRALEE
-568 VLESLEA
+568 VLESLA
-575 IAKERP
+575 TVAKERP
-581 LFAKDMAPRIGVEN
+581 LLAKDMAPRIGVEN

-603 ALRLDEIPNEL
+603 ALRLDEVPREL
-614 IGVFKRTSEASVEHL
+614 MGVFRRTSEASVDHL
-629 ADRFYKCMTRQECD
+629 ADRFYRCMTRQECD

-649 NGLGSPALEQMRQML
+649 NGLGGSALEQMRQVL

-684 PTLLELLPARMS
+684 PTLLELLPGRMPE
-696 DMNRFYQDMIV
+696 MNRFYQDMIV

-724 FLELLDPSVLPMAVD
+724 LLELLDPSVLPMAVD
-739 EIGMTGDR
+739 EIGMSGDR
-747 TTAGPCIAMAQ
+747 TTAGTCIAMAQ
-758 PGDAQGRSPFLQ
+758 AGDTQGRSPFLQ
-770 LKALET
+770 IKALET
-776 LGRLREIDSTPI
+776 LGRLREMDSTPI

-801 TYHREIR
+801 TYHRETR

-822 GSQIMSETGLE
+822 GSQILAETGLD
-833 AAELALAP
+833 AAELALSP

-861 AKAIPGVL
+861 AKTISGTL
-869 SSSWGKCNVQIR
+869 SSSWGKCAIQIR

-902 TLEFSVGMRSVKA
+902 NIDFSLGMRSVKA

-926 FGYEIVNIDL
+926 FGFEIVNIDL
-936 EGRSRIRKMLVDSI
+936 EGRLRLRRMLIDSAA
-950 SKAPETRGK
+950 KAPETRNK
-959 DWDGNRKA
+959 EWDGNRKV

>member
-1 MSLPSQEAGRARGAS
+1 MSLPSQEAGRARSAS

-56 PVAGSGGLLLG
+56 PVAGTGGLLLG

-99 SIHFAPDVTD
+99 SIHFAPNVSDG
-109 EDLARL
+109 DLARL

-126 QDLSRQI
+126 QDLSKQM
-133 KESLG
+133 KESLAG
-138 SNDKSRIRVNE
+138 SDRIRVNE

-166 QIAAQTLGPEFKA
+166 QIAAQTLGPEFRD

-186 LLQLIAASEGSNRG
+186 LLQLIAASEGANRG
-200 GGGTG
+200 GGGSG
-205 PNLPPG
+205 PGVVPG
-211 SVPMGSSGTGASGSG
+211 SVPMGS
-226 SGGSA
+226 
-231 TGGNGSAVGGGA
+231 GGA
-243 GGTGGSGG
+243 GLPGGGRAYAFGSAGGGFGDGTGGPGG
-251 GGGGAFAFGGG
+251 G
-262 FSGGGFSGG
+262 S
-271 GPTAN
+271 
-276 PGGNFVSG
+276 FVA
-284 LSGATGAAGTAAAI
+284 GATGAAGAATAI
-298 AYSNTVP
+298 AYGNTVP

-324 SKSSEP
+324 SKTSNP
-330 KIEQLQQ
+330 KIDALQK
-337 EIDATS
+337 EIELTS

-390 DIKVNA
+390 DIRVNA
-396 VHQILEHMS
+396 VHQMLEHMS

-418 EDKMGKAGLLVE
+418 EDKMGKAGILVE

-441 AEVPESGKKSVLLS
+441 AEVPDSGKRSVLLS

-463 RNVKQ
+463 RNIKQ
-468 FLDTLIER
+468 FLDTLVER
-476 GDAEATDQILRNY
+476 GDTEGADQILRNY
-489 LNCLGSKDAEI
+489 LACLNSKDPEI
-500 RRKTAIG
+500 RRKTAMG

-514 YASVGKTL
+514 YASVSKSL
-522 LIDTIRRI
+522 LIDTVRRI

-568 VLESLEA
+568 VLESLNY
-575 IAKERP
+575 ISKDRP
-581 LFAKDMAPRIGVEN
+581 LFAKDIAPRIGVEN

-603 ALRLDEIPNEL
+603 ALRLDEIPREL

-629 ADRFYKCMTRQECD
+629 ADRFYKCLTRQECD

-649 NGLGSPALEQMRQML
+649 NVLGSPALEQMRQTL

-684 PTLLELLPARMS
+684 PTLLELLPARMPE
-696 DMNRFYQDMIV
+696 MNRFFQDMIV

-724 FLELLDPSVLPMAVD
+724 LLELLDPSVLPMAVD
-739 EIGMTGDR
+739 EIGMSGDR
-747 TTAGPCIAMAQ
+747 TTAGPCMAMAQ
-758 PGDAQGRSPFLQ
+758 AGDAEGRSPFLQ

-776 LGRLREIDSTPI
+776 LGRLREVDSTGI

-814 LAKIDPRY
+814 LGRIDPRY
-822 GSQIMSETGLE
+822 NSQIMSETGLE
-833 AAELALAP
+833 SGELALAP

-861 AKAIPGVL
+861 AKLIPGVL
-869 SSSWGKCNVQIR
+869 SSSWGKCAVQIR
-881 EMSMGGGLATKEDSV
+881 EMSMGGGLATKEDTV

-915 QVILRRAKQQE
+915 QVILRRAKQLE

-936 EGRSRIRKMLVDSI
+936 EGRSRIRKLLVETVG
-950 SKAPETRGK
+950 KAPLTRGK
-959 DWDGNRKA
+959 DWDGNRK